1 MSGLY
6 IHIPYCRQKCHYC
19 NFFSVASR
27 ATMPAMVQAICHEA
41 ELRHQYTGGQ
51 SIETLYFGG
60 GTPSMLEPHLLTQLM
75 DSLKK
80 HFAFSAEAEITL
92 EANPDD
98 ITPENLRLWK
108 TIGINRLSIGI
119 QSFRDE
125 DLMYLNRVHDAA
137 KAIKCLQQ
145 AQEAGFLNL
154 TLDLIFGIPTLDD
167 AGWISNIKKATDLG
181 IPHISAYS
189 LTVEPRTALD
199 VMIRKGTAKPVDE
212 QQSARQFEL
221 LMKFMDE
228 KGYLHYEISNYCLP
242 GRFARHNTAYWK
254 GETYLGLGPSAHSYN
269 GQSRQWNVSSIKEY
283 LEAINRSSIPSE
295 SEELSIEQTYNEY
308 VMTGL
313 RTMWGCNKQEIRLK
327 FGARFSEY
335 FSVNAAPWIKNANME
350 QSGDIFTLTQKGK
363 LLADGIASDLF
374 YLSINPGS
382 D

>member
-1 MSGLY
+1 MSGIY

-27 ATMPAMVQAICHEA
+27 GTMPAMVQAICHEA

-51 SIETLYFGG
+51 ATETIYFGG
-60 GTPSMLEPHLLTQLM
+60 GTPSMLEPQLLTQLM

-80 HFAFSAEAEITL
+80 LFAFSAEAEITL

-98 ITPENLRLWK
+98 ITPENLHLWK

-125 DLMYLNRVHDAA
+125 DLTYLNRVHDAA
-137 KAIKCLQQ
+137 RAIKCLQQ
-145 AQEAGFLNL
+145 AQEAGFSNL

-221 LMKFMDE
+221 LMKLMDE

-283 LEAINRSSIPSE
+283 LEAINRRSIPSE
-295 SEELSIEQTYNEY
+295 SEELNLEQTYNEY

-313 RTMWGCNKQEIRLK
+313 RTMWGCN
-327 FGARFSEY
+327 
-335 FSVNAAPWIKNANME
+335 
-350 QSGDIFTLTQKGK
+350 SGDIRHRFGPVFSGYFSENAVPWINSGCMDKSGDVYTLNQKGK

-374 YLSINPGS
+374 FIESKK
-382 D
+382 